1 MVIRTFTS
9 FVGAPSFIVKVGLHV
24 KKSHSFS
31 IQRTKKIC
39 RRGISA
45 LDSKNLQETDIGIS
59 ANTNK
64 DEWKVAII

>member
-31 IQRTKKIC
+31 IQRTKKYVEEESVLSIVKTHKKL
-39 RRGISA
+39 IS
-45 LDSKNLQETDIGIS
+45 GYR
-59 ANTNK
+59 
-64 DEWKVAII
+64 